1 LDVQAASNSINFM
14 LNFQTFPFWLNIILF
29 LLAGVTVWI
38 SGTRLTTYADVISD
52 RKSWDKASMGFIFLA
67 LATQLPEIVTNTTGA
82 LHGDGELVLNAMFGG
97 MTMQTAVLA
106 IADIFII
113 GTTTLSFSARKSI
126 NLLQGVVLI
135 LLLSLVLAATMLG
148 DTVVFWHI
156 GASPILFA
164 ILYVLAIF
172 IFLDYGKNN
181 AWSVANSPE
190 NLKKNSNPKGKL
202 AKNSHSTKQLYL
214 YSGFASLAILVS
226 GVFLVQIAQAIATQ
240 SGLGSSFIGVTLLA
254 SSTSL
259 PELSASIAAVRMGAQ
274 SMAISNIFGSNLIMI
289 FLLLPADM
297 FYLNGAILNSVD
309 DSAKFA
315 LISGIVVTAIYVIGL
330 IVRKSQTFLRMGLD
344 SIAVLII
351 YIITLYILYTLRGA

>member
-1 LDVQAASNSINFM
+1 M
-14 LNFQTFPFWLNIILF
+14 LNFQTFPFGLNIILF
-29 LLAGVTVWI
+29 FLAGVTVWI
-38 SGTRLTTYADVISD
+38 SGTRLTTYADIISD
-52 RKSWDKASMGFIFLA
+52 RKNWDKASMGFIFLA
-67 LATQLPEIVTNTTGA
+67 LATQLPEIITNTTGA
-82 LHGDGELVLNAMFGG
+82 LHGNGELVLNAMFGG

-126 NLLQGVVLI
+126 NLLQGAVLI
-135 LLLSLVLAATMLG
+135 LLLSFVLVATMLG

-156 GASPILFA
+156 GASPILLA
-164 ILYVLAIF
+164 ILYILAIF

-181 AWSVANSPE
+181 GWSVANFPEDIKQKASPKE
-190 NLKKNSNPKGKL
+190 KL
-202 AKNSHSTKQLYL
+202 AKNLHTTKKLYL

-226 GVFLVQIAQAIATQ
+226 GVVLVQTAEAIATQ

-259 PELSASIAAVRMGAQ
+259 PELSASIAAVRLGAQ

-297 FYLNGAILNSVD
+297 FYLEGAILNSVN

-330 IVRKSQTFLRMGLD
+330 IVRKSQTYLRMGLD

-351 YIITLYILYTLRGA
+351 YIITLCILYTLRGA

>member
-1 LDVQAASNSINFM
+1 M
-14 LNFQTFPFWLNIILF
+14 LNFQTFPIWLNIILF

-38 SGTRLTTYADVISD
+38 SGTRLTAYADIISD
-52 RKSWDKASMGFIFLA
+52 RKNWDKASMGFIFLA

-82 LHGDGELVLNAMFGG
+82 LHGNGELVLNAMFGG

-113 GTTTLSFSARKSI
+113 GTATLSVAAQKSI

-135 LLLSLVLAATMLG
+135 LLLSLVLVATMLG
-148 DTVVFWHI
+148 DTVVFGHI
-156 GASPILFA
+156 GASPILLA
-164 ILYVLAIF
+164 ILYILAIF

-181 AWSVANSPE
+181 SWNVANFHE
-190 NLKKNSNPKGKL
+190 DIKQKANPKDKR
-202 AKNSHSTKQLYL
+202 AKNSHATKKLYL

-226 GVFLVQIAQAIATQ
+226 GVVLVQIAEAIATQ

-259 PELSASIAAVRMGAQ
+259 PELSASIAAVRLGAQ

-297 FYLNGAILNSVD
+297 FYLNGAILNSVN

-315 LISGIVVTAIYVIGL
+315 LVSGIVVTAIYVIGL
-330 IVRKSQTFLRMGLD
+330 IVRKSQTFLRMGMD

-351 YIITLYILYTLRGA
+351 YLITLYILYTLRGV